1 MSEQSDPTTTTTP
14 LRKVLGEKTAKA
26 LATHLDL
33 HTAGDLIYH
42 FPRRYDERGEHTDM
56 RDLRIG
62 EQVTL
67 LAQVQSV
74 SVKPNMIIRKKS
86 AIPTTSFVRRLLYFT
101 CMKNRTTSVA
111 LVTAIA
117 IATGKLSE
125 PRFTN
130 ATATVIAVSTISAP
144 KMV

>member
-1 MSEQSDPTTTTTP
+1 MSDPTTTTTP
-14 LRKVLGEKTAKA
+14 LRKVLGERTAKA

-56 RDLRIG
+56 HSLQIG

-74 SVKPNMIIRKKS
+74 SVKPMRARKGNMLEITQAS
-86 AIPTTSFVRRLLYFT
+86 
-101 CMKNRTTSVA
+101 
-111 LVTAIA
+111 
-117 IATGKLSE
+117 
-125 PRFTN
+125 
-130 ATATVIAVSTISAP
+130 
-144 KMV
+144 